1 MELVGEVA
9 QTCIPSV
16 QKNPISV
23 INNKIPYF
31 VKHRHIY
38 ATPQNIRLDITS
50 SALEE
55 RNCIRKLNK
64 IRNKHLLH
72 PLEFIHSWFYS
83 TILPYN
89 FFLIIVAPS
98 IHFRYSSK
106 QWE

>member
-9 QTCIPSV
+9 QTCISSAE
-16 QKNPISV
+16 KNSISV

-38 ATPQNIRLDITS
+38 ATPQNIILGITS

-55 RNCIRKLNK
+55 RNCVRKLNK

-72 PLEFIHSWFYS
+72 PLEFILSWFYS
-83 TILPYN
+83 TILPYK
-89 FFLIIVAPS
+89 I
-98 IHFRYSSK
+98 Y
-106 QWE
+106 